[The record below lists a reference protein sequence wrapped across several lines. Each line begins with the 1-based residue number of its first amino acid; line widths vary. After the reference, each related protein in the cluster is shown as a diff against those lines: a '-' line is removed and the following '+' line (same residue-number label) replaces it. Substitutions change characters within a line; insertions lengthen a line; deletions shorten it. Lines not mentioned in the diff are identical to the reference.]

1 MLYSLEKMYHI
12 QNHTETT
19 LDDFNFILA
28 TFYKLTYMTIYKI
41 IHNENYLFL

>member
-1 MLYSLEKMYHI
+1 MLDSLEQMYHI
-12 QNHTETT
+12 QNHTEMT

-41 IHNENYLFL
+41 IHNEIQLFL